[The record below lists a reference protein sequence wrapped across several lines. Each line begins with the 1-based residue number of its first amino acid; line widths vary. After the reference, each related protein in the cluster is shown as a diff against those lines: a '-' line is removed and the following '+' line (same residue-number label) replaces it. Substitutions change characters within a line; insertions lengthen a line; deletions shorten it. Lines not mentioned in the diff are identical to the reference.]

1 MKNKTYQE
9 ISPIHD
15 GEMRTNGFDK
25 YRKYY

>member
-1 MKNKTYQE
+1 MKNKTFQE
-9 ISPIHD
+9 IYTIHD